1 MLADPKL
8 VVRQSKFS
16 KINIIEEKFD
26 EEYWKSIEKPLKN
39 FIKLFHHFME
49 DVNLKTLVL
58 FGDIDNV
65 EPVFMKI
72 ITGKQ

>member
-1 MLADPKL
+1 
-8 VVRQSKFS
+8 
-16 KINIIEEKFD
+16 
-26 EEYWKSIEKPLKN
+26 
-39 FIKLFHHFME
+39 ME